1 MCLIDAGKKGRGGGG
16 CKSGKG
22 EEGQW
27 QLGSG

>member
-1 MCLIDAGKKGRGGGG
+1 MCLIDAGKKGGGG

>member
-1 MCLIDAGKKGRGGGG
+1 MCLIDAGKKGGGGG